1 MNRPLNTF
9 KVAPVIFIFQL
20 FISMGLNAQSSFGG
34 LALYT
39 LRDDLSVALEKTLQ
53 QVSDEGYDYIE
64 AASYNDGKFYGLSPV
79 AFKSLLA
86 SMNLKPVST
95 HQGSVTLDNADQMI
109 ADVKAAGFTYFVV
122 PVPPMGMFKFD
133 RQTMSMGMNGTPK
146 ELLDILNVLGEKCH
160 AAGLQLL
167 YHNHD
172 FELKKNE
179 NNIVILDYLLENTDP
194 KYVNFQMDLF
204 WVTKAGVDPL
214 DYFNKYPGR
223 FLIWHVKDMDDKGRF
238 APVGEGI
245 IDFKRILAQKERSG
259 MKYYMVE
266 QDMTFDG
273 LKPLEAFKIS
283 HKGLK
288 TFGFEGV
295 QD

>member
-109 ADVKAAGFTYFVV
+109 EDVKAAGFTYFVV

-223 FLIWHVKDMDDKGRF
+223 FLIWHVKDKDDKGRF

-288 TFGFEGV
+288 TFGFDGV

>member
-1 MNRPLNTF
+1 MLRLFKTF
-9 KVAPVIFIFQL
+9 KLTLIIFIFQ
-20 FISMGLNAQSSFGG
+20 FVASMGLNAQSSFGG

-39 LRDDLSVALEKTLQ
+39 LRDELSVQLEQTLK
-53 QVSDEGYDYIE
+53 QVSEEGYAYVE
-64 AASYNDGKFYGLSPV
+64 AASYKDRKFYGLSPKD
-79 AFKSLLA
+79 FKSLLV
-86 SMNLKPVST
+86 SLNLKGIST
-95 HQGSVTLDNADQMI
+95 HQGGVTLDNADQMI

-122 PVPPMGMFKFD
+122 PVPPMGMFTYD
-133 RQTMSMGMNGTPK
+133 RETMTMGMKGTAK
-146 ELLDILNVLGEKCH
+146 ELLDILNVLGKKCH

-172 FELKKNE
+172 FELIRNE
-179 NNIVILDYLLENTDP
+179 NNVIILDYLLENTNP

-204 WVTKAGVDPL
+204 WVSKAGVDPI

-238 APVGEGI
+238 APVGEGKI
-245 IDFKRILAQKERSG
+245 NFKRILAQKERSG

-273 LKPLEAFKIS
+273 LKPLEAIKIS

-288 TFGFEGV
+288 AFGFDGV
-295 QD
+295 QE

>member
-1 MNRPLNTF
+1 MMNKPLNTF
-9 KVAPVIFIFQL
+9 KVTSVIFILQL

-53 QVSDEGYDYIE
+53 QVSDEGYAYVE
-64 AASYNDGKFYGLSPV
+64 AASYNDRKFHGLCPED
-79 AFKSLLA
+79 FKSLLV
-86 SMNLKPVST
+86 SLDLKGIST
-95 HQGSVTLDNADQMI
+95 HQGGVTLDNADQMI

-122 PVPPMGMFKFD
+122 PVPPMGMFTYD
-133 RQTMSMGMNGTPK
+133 RETMTMGMNGTAK
-146 ELLDILNVLGEKCH
+146 DLLDILNVLGEKCH

-172 FELKKNE
+172 FELIRNE
-179 NNIVILDYLLENTDP
+179 NNVIILDYLLENTNP
-194 KYVNFQMDLF
+194 KYVNFQMDLY
-204 WVTKAGVDPL
+204 WVTKAGVDPVS
-214 DYFNKYPGR
+214 YFEKYPGR
-223 FLIWHVKDMDDKGRF
+223 FVIWHVKDMDDKGRF

-273 LKPLEAFKIS
+273 LKPLEAVKIS

-288 TFGFEGV
+288 AFGF
-295 QD
+295 DHN

>member
-109 ADVKAAGFTYFVV
+109 EDVKAAGFTYFVV

-146 ELLDILNVLGEKCH
+146 ELLDVLNVLGEKCH

-223 FLIWHVKDMDDKGRF
+223 FLIWHVKDKDDKGRF

-288 TFGFEGV
+288 TFGFDGV

>member
-1 MNRPLNTF
+1 
-9 KVAPVIFIFQL
+9 
-20 FISMGLNAQSSFGG
+20 MGLNAQSSFGG

-273 LKPLEAFKIS
+273 LKPLEAVKIS
-283 HKGLK
+283 NKGLK
-288 TFGFEGV
+288 TFGFDGV

>member
-1 MNRPLNTF
+1 MLRLFKTF
-9 KVAPVIFIFQL
+9 KLTLIIFIFQ
-20 FISMGLNAQSSFGG
+20 FVASMGLNAQSSFGG

-39 LRDDLSVALEKTLQ
+39 LRDELSVQLEQTLK
-53 QVSDEGYDYIE
+53 QVSEEGYAYVE
-64 AASYNDGKFYGLSPV
+64 AASYKDRKFYGLSPKD
-79 AFKSLLA
+79 FKSLLV
-86 SMNLKPVST
+86 SLNLKGIST
-95 HQGSVTLDNADQMI
+95 HQGGVTLDNADQMI

-122 PVPPMGMFKFD
+122 PVPPMGMFTYD
-133 RQTMSMGMNGTPK
+133 RETMTMGMKGTAK
-146 ELLDILNVLGEKCH
+146 ELLDILNVLGKKCQ

-172 FELKKNE
+172 FELIRNE
-179 NNIVILDYLLENTDP
+179 NSVIILDYLLENTDP

-204 WVTKAGVDPL
+204 WVSKAGVDPI

-238 APVGEGI
+238 APVGEGKI
-245 IDFKRILAQKERSG
+245 NFKRILAQKERSG

-273 LKPLEAFKIS
+273 LKPLEAIKIS

-288 TFGFEGV
+288 AFGFDGV
-295 QD
+295 QE

>member
-9 KVAPVIFIFQL
+9 KVTPVIFIFQL

-223 FLIWHVKDMDDKGRF
+223 FLI
-238 APVGEGI
+238 
-245 IDFKRILAQKERSG
+245 
-259 MKYYMVE
+259 
-266 QDMTFDG
+266 
-273 LKPLEAFKIS
+273 
-283 HKGLK
+283 
-288 TFGFEGV
+288 
-295 QD
+295 

>member
-1 MNRPLNTF
+1 
-9 KVAPVIFIFQL
+9 
-20 FISMGLNAQSSFGG
+20 
-34 LALYT
+34 
-39 LRDDLSVALEKTLQ
+39 
-53 QVSDEGYDYIE
+53 VS
-64 AASYNDGKFYGLSPV
+64 L
-79 AFKSLLA
+79 
-86 SMNLKPVST
+86 NLKGIST
-95 HQGSVTLDNADQMI
+95 HQGGVTLDNADQMI

-122 PVPPMGMFKFD
+122 PVPPMGMFTYD
-133 RQTMSMGMNGTPK
+133 RENMTMGMKGTAK
-146 ELLDILNVLGEKCH
+146 ELLDILNVLGKKCQ

-172 FELKKNE
+172 FELIRNE
-179 NNIVILDYLLENTDP
+179 NNVIILDYLLENTDP

-204 WVTKAGVDPL
+204 WVSKAGVDPI

-238 APVGEGI
+238 APVGEGKI
-245 IDFKRILAQKERSG
+245 NFKRILAQKERSG

-273 LKPLEAFKIS
+273 LKPLEAIKIS

-288 TFGFEGV
+288 AFGFDGV
-295 QD
+295 QE